1 MKQRLLLFLQI
12 LLLGVLVACEG
23 QGPDGGG
30 DGNLSGSITLLADRT
45 LIRANGSDSASLT
58 VLLTDDS
65 GMIYDVTADAEIY
78 CGDSTEPMATT
89 SFTTSSAGDF
99 SFYALYGM
107 AISNDVEVKAVA
119 GISDL
124 PADSNKESTD
134 FAHRLLLI
142 QHTGTAC
149 PNCPKLMNTL
159 KLVAED
165 EAYAGRYYHIASHSY
180 NTDDKA
186 YSSAAANLSGA
197 LGVKSYPWL
206 NFNFVAA
213 NGYLGEEADIKNCL
227 DLFHEERAAVAI
239 AASSNIID
247 GVIYANVG
255 VKAAEAANYFVGVWV
270 LEDNIQS
277 TQSSATASW
286 QNNHN
291 NCLRGMAGESK
302 NERIY
307 GHNIGRVESG
317 ATSNVIMA
325 VEVDN
330 DWYTPNC
337 KLLVFIT
344 TDDGKGNLE
353 LVNSTL
359 CPVDGSVAYAYN

>member
-23 QGPDGGG
+23 QGPNGGG

-65 GMIYDVTADAEIY
+65 GMIHDVTADAEIY
-78 CGDSTEPMATT
+78 CGEATEPMAAAT
-89 SFTTSSAGDF
+89 FTTSSAGDF
-99 SFYALYGM
+99 SFYALYGI
-107 AISNDVEVKAVA
+107 AISNDLEVKAVA

-124 PADSNKESTD
+124 PADSNKEGTD

-149 PNCPKLMNTL
+149 PNCPKLMNNL
-159 KLVAED
+159 KRVAED

-197 LGVKSYPWL
+197 LNVKSYPWL

-213 NGYLGEEADIKNCL
+213 KDYLGEVENIKSCI
-227 DLFHEERAAVAI
+227 DLFHEEHAAVGI
-239 AASSNIID
+239 TASSNATD

-255 VKAAEAANYFVGVWV
+255 VKAAKAGNYRVGVWV

-277 TQSSATASW
+277 TQASATASW

-307 GHNIGRVESG
+307 GHSIGRVESG
-317 ATSNVIMA
+317 ATANIILA
-325 VEVDN
+325 VDVDE

-337 KLLVFIT
+337 KLLVFVT
-344 TDDGKGNLE
+344 TDDGQGNLE
-353 LVNSTL
+353 LINSTL
-359 CPVDGSVAYAYN
+359 CPVEGSVTYAYN

>member
-1 MKQRLLLFLQI
+1 MKQKLLLL
-12 LLLGVLVACEG
+12 LLLGALVACEG

-30 DGNLSGSITLLADRT
+30 DENLYGSITLLADRT

-65 GMIYDVTADAEIY
+65 GMIHDVTANAEIY

-89 SFTTSSAGDF
+89 SFTTPSAGKF

-107 AISNDVEVKAVA
+107 EISNDLEVKAVA

-124 PADSNKESTD
+124 PADGNKASTD

-159 KLVAED
+159 KRVSED

-180 NTDDKA
+180 NTDDNA

-197 LGVKSYPWL
+197 LNVKSYPWL
-206 NFNFVAA
+206 NFNFVKA
-213 NGYLGEEADIKNCL
+213 NGYLGEEADIKNCI
-227 DLFHEERAAVAI
+227 DLFHEERAAVGI
-239 AASSNIID
+239 TASSNIID
-247 GVIYANVG
+247 GVVYANVG
-255 VKAAEAANYFVGVWV
+255 VKVAEAGTYRVGVWV

-307 GHNIGRVESG
+307 GQNIGRVESG
-317 ATSNVIMA
+317 ATANVILA
-325 VEVDN
+325 TELDE
-330 DWYTPNC
+330 DWYGPNC
-337 KLLVFIT
+337 KLVVFVT
-344 TDDGKGNLE
+344 TDDGQGGME